1 MNLRSLDLN
10 LLVVFDAIFREGNVT
25 RAASKVGLSQPATS
39 NALTRLRGH
48 LNDELFLRGPDGLR
62 PTPRANELAPQLHA
76 ILSEL
81 EQVLDPQVFD
91 PAKAQRDLVIA
102 AVDPFAVVVVPE
114 LLGILSNEAPGIRV
128 QIVPSV
134 GLSFEALDAGDIDFA
149 AAAFGP
155 VADRFGKARLLE
167 DSYSCLVRKGS
178 PLDQKSMNLRNFA
191 GASHILVSPV
201 CEIRGFV
208 DDELAKIG
216 LTRHIGLVLNHFSA
230 APPVVAKSD
239 LVLTAPTQVLNRLK
253 TSEHVI
259 LDCPIAAPA
268 IFRSLDLVWHDRLS
282 RHPAQ
287 FWLRNAIVRAAQ
299 NSPP

>member
-1 MNLRSLDLN
+1 
-10 LLVVFDAIFREGNVT
+10 
-25 RAASKVGLSQPATS
+25 
-39 NALTRLRGH
+39 
-48 LNDELFLRGPDGLR
+48 
-62 PTPRANELAPQLHA
+62 
-76 ILSEL
+76 
-81 EQVLDPQVFD
+81 VLDPQVFD

-114 LLGILSNEAPGIRV
+114 LLGIFSNEAPGIRV

-201 CEIRGFV
+201 
-208 DDELAKIG
+208 L
-216 LTRHIGLVLNHFSA
+216 
-230 APPVVAKSD
+230 
-239 LVLTAPTQVLNRLK
+239 
-253 TSEHVI
+253 
-259 LDCPIAAPA
+259 
-268 IFRSLDLVWHDRLS
+268 
-282 RHPAQ
+282 
-287 FWLRNAIVRAAQ
+287 
-299 NSPP
+299 